1 MKTIIIGAGPA
12 GLMAGI
18 RSASKNNQVIILEKN
33 EKAGKKLFITGKGR
47 CNVTN
52 NCSESDFIKHVV
64 SNPKFLYSA
73 INNFS
78 SKDTIEFFETRNT
91 PLVTERGNR
100 VFPKSYKS
108 YDITDCL
115 MKECHKLH
123 VAFEFN
129 TNVTHIRKNK
139 ENMFVVE
146 TNRGNYEADNLV
158 IATGGLSYPKTGST
172 GDGYQFA
179 KAFNHTIVDTVP
191 ALTGI
196 KIKEQIPTKMKGFTL
211 KNVSL
216 HLKDNKFKHS
226 EFGELTFYENYL
238 DGPIVITTSSL
249 INRRDN
255 KNLQIEIDLKPA
267 LEENT
272 LQERLNRDIE
282 KNPHGKIEDLL
293 RGLLPSPFVPFFE
306 EHVSLNYKK
315 ECSIFN
321 KEERSK
327 LITNLKH
334 FPLTFMGLNGYER
347 AVVTAGGIST
357 KEISPKTMESKLM
370 PGLYFAGEVIDVDAF
385 TGGFNIQIA
394 LSTGA
399 LAGDDIKR
407 KGEEYEY

>member
-12 GLMAGI
+12 GMMAAI
-18 RSASKNNQVIILEKN
+18 HAASNNNQIIILEKN

-52 NCSESDFIKHVV
+52 NCSENDFIKHVV

-73 INNFS
+73 INSFS
-78 SKDTIEFFETRNT
+78 SKDTIEFFESRNT

-115 MKECHKLH
+115 VKECHRLH
-123 VAFEFN
+123 ISFEFN
-129 TNVTHIRKNK
+129 TNVLHIRKNK

-146 TNRGNYEADNLV
+146 TNRGNFEADNLV

-196 KIKEQIPTKMKGFTL
+196 KIKEQIPAKMKGFTL

-216 HLKDNKFKHS
+216 HLKDEKFRHD

-238 DGPIVITTSSL
+238 DGPIVISTSSL

-255 KNLQIEIDLKPA
+255 RNLHIEIDLKPA
-267 LEENT
+267 LDENT
-272 LQERLNRDIE
+272 LQDRIQRDIE
-282 KNPHGKIEDLL
+282 NNPHGKIIVIL
-293 RGLLPSPFVPFFE
+293 RGLLPGPFVPFFE
-306 EHVSLNYKK
+306 EHVSLNYQK

-321 KEERSK
+321 KEERNK
-327 LITNLKH
+327 LIQGLKH
-334 FPLTFMGLNGYER
+334 FPLTFMGLNGFER

-357 KEISPKTMESKLM
+357 KEISPRTMESKLI
-370 PGLYFAGEVIDVDAF
+370 PNLYFAGEVIDVDAF

-399 LAGDDIKR
+399 LAGDAIKE
-407 KGEEYEY
+407 KTQDYEY